1 LHKLDEIDYKILNI
15 LQEDGR
21 VPVAEIA
28 RQVKLAS
35 PSVHERI
42 SKLQQ
47 DGIIKGY
54 TAILDSKK
62 LGLDVTAFIGIK
74 VNPSISSG
82 DSILNELVKID
93 SILEAHTV
101 TGEEDILV
109 KVRTENTTSLEKLL
123 KKIYSIKGVQNTRT
137 TVVLSTIKETLKIKI
152 SNKSKKGNNS
162 KSA

>member
-1 LHKLDEIDYKILNI
+1 MHKLDEIDYKILNI

-42 SKLQQ
+42 SKLEQ

-93 SILEAHTV
+93 NILEAHTV

-137 TVVLSTIKETLKIKI
+137 TGVLSTTKETLKIKI
-152 SNKSKKGNNS
+152 SNESKKGNNP